1 MWRARKDDDQEASRL
16 QDHFRELSL
25 ECDFDMDPDPE
36 STSEDW
42 ML

>member
-1 MWRARKDDDQEASRL
+1 MWRTRRGDDEEASRL
-16 QDHFRELSL
+16 QDSFREISL

-36 STSEDW
+36 STSEAW